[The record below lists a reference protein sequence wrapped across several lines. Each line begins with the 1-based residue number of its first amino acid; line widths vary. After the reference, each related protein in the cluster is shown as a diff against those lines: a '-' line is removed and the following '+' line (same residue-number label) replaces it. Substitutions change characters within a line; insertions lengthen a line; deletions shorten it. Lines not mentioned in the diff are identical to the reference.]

1 MIARLLSPAS
11 SLILLTLLFSACV
24 NEFENIE
31 ESTPTIIP
39 QEIITTSL
47 YGKVMNEQGAP
58 VENAT
63 VELAN
68 APIPMTTT
76 TDTYGQFEFIDINV
90 KGRSAFLKVNAE
102 GKLKGFRRASVLA
115 NSLNYTEVQ
124 LWDKEVAGRINAQTG
139 GLVSTSEGASLS
151 LPANAVVDQN
161 GNPYAGEIS
170 VVMQWIDPSSDQLYR
185 QLVGDLSGID
195 QAGNDVVLGTFGMM
209 GVELLD
215 EAGNELQIA
224 ENMRAELTW
233 PVPQSRMSEAPQTI
247 PLWSYDEVLGT
258 WIEEEIAAQ
267 QGNTFVGQVSHFSYW
282 NLDWKGA
289 SISVTGNVTYK
300 GSPGQVLNT
309 FRATIRN
316 PLFGESGGF
325 LTADGSFQFDR
336 FPANEVFS
344 LEIKNICGEALF
356 SKEIG
361 PFSQNE
367 DIGTINILEDET
379 EETIVRGIARDC
391 AQNPIEGAFV
401 QLLLDSTNYY
411 TGLTEADG
419 SFELR
424 IPFCGSSTTAD
435 LFILDKVNTLVS
447 DPEPIEWSSQGPL
460 ELGDIRVCDQAPAF
474 IQMTLDTNEV
484 FFGPPVDRLYYIQES
499 GAQPY
504 AVFGTESNK
513 GFVQIKL
520 DALVTEKGSY
530 SSAEHV
536 FIYNDGSNFNTYQP
550 NIPADLT
557 IEINEY
563 EASPDAY
570 VGGRFQGSIRLDTT
584 AQGRDIPISGSFRI
598 QKQ

>member
-1 MIARLLSPAS
+1 MMARLFSPAN
-11 SLILLTLLFSACV
+11 TLLFLLLFLSACV
-24 NEFENIE
+24 SEFDQIQ
-31 ESTPTIIP
+31 ESTSTISP
-39 QEIITTSL
+39 QEIISTSL
-47 YGKVMNEQGAP
+47 YGKVLNEQGEPIA
-58 VENAT
+58 NAT
-63 VELAN
+63 LELAN
-68 APIPMTTT
+68 APIPLTTS
-76 TDTYGQFEFIDINV
+76 TDAYGQFEFININV
-90 KGRSAFLKVNAE
+90 KGKSAFLKVQAE

-115 NSLNYTEVQ
+115 NSLNYTEIQ
-124 LWDKEVAGRINAQTG
+124 LWEKQIVGRINAQTG
-139 GLVSTSEGASLS
+139 GRVTTSEGAALSLS
-151 LPANAVVDQN
+151 ANAVVDQN
-161 GNPYAGEIS
+161 GNPYTRDIS

-195 QAGNDVVLGTFGMM
+195 QSGNEVALGTFGMM

-215 EAGNELQIA
+215 EDGNELQIA

-233 PVPQSRMSEAPQTI
+233 PVPQERMSEAPQTI

-289 SISVTGNVTYK
+289 SISLTGKVTYK
-300 GSPGQVLNT
+300 GSPGQVLNS
-309 FRATIRN
+309 FRATVSN

-336 FPANEVFS
+336 FPAQEV
-344 LEIKNICGEALF
+344 LNLQIKNICGDVLF
-356 SKEIG
+356 SKDIG

-367 DIGTINILEDET
+367 DLGTINILEQET
-379 EETIVRGIARDC
+379 DETIVSGIARDC

-401 QLLLDSTNYY
+401 QLLLDSSKYY
-411 TGLTEADG
+411 TGLTAADG

-424 IPFCGSSTTAD
+424 IPFCGSAITAD

-447 DPEPIEWSSQGPL
+447 DPEPIEWSSNEPL
-460 ELGDIRVCDQAPAF
+460 DLGDIRVCDQAPAF
-474 IQMTLDTNEV
+474 IQMTLDSNEV

-499 GAQPY
+499 GSQPY

-513 GFVQIKL
+513 GFVQIKV
-520 DALVTEKGSY
+520 DGSVTEKGSY
-530 SSAEHV
+530 TSTEHV

-550 NIPADLT
+550 NNPADLT
-557 IEINEY
+557 VEINEY
-563 EASPDAY
+563 EASPDAF
-570 VGGRFQGSIRLDTT
+570 VGGTFRGTLRLDTT